1 MESAENREQSP
12 KTNQQAAES
21 SDSPSL
27 SKIETL
33 KLLNDSIDRLEETIK
48 GISQTS
54 ANKLPSS
61 TSINTLVTTTQE
73 LAEAVVTPSPDTP
86 NSTPQEPD
94 TSGTNAKSEP
104 EGTAVEP
111 NTPLVIPPEPVE
123 PVEPQPVVKEQ
134 KKRNLGLIALGV
146 TAIAIALG
154 AVFWLWLPRQQV
166 TLSPNPESVPTEI
179 AIVNESNPDLEATE
193 PSVIDSETNP
203 QVNIVAENLPTE
215 PEVANPELE
224 TSDNDISIPEDLAY
238 PGKVKNLKVATI
250 EPELSFT
257 PEQTLI
263 AALQTKVLELIKDS
277 PTDLVDLIKVDLAK
291 SSLLVKVKDNWYE
304 LNESRQNKL
313 ANDILERSRQ
323 LNFSKLEL
331 QDSQGTLV
339 ARNPVIGD
347 QIIILQ
353 SHKNDEPLDKQPD
366 EQPDEQ
372 PDKELDQQLTTDD

>member
-277 PTDLVDLIKVDLAK
+277 PTDLVDFIKVDLAK